1 MINLQEQIGLFKIIG
16 SQLKEKIECIAIG
29 GSAMMFYGAKNA
41 TKDVDLVFSKKE
53 DLDAVKNI
61 LYNSGFNER
70 KNIKGIFRE
79 SENAKPVMMDGED
92 TRFDLFLNEVIGFK
106 IHTGVI
112 ERIKEVHNFWNLIV
126 KTASPEDILMMKGC
140 TERERDRD
148 DAAELMKKFNINWS
162 IVLNE
167 SSQQTK
173 IGIAAFPLLIYDFL
187 TELRENYQADIPKN
201 ITKVLLS
208 IAEKRIEELKKS
220 GTLIKV
226 TKYKNR
232 QERKKLIP

>member
-1 MINLQEQIGLFKIIG
+1 MINLEEQIGLFKIIG
-16 SQLKEKIECIAIG
+16 GQLKNKVESIAIG

-53 DLDAVKNI
+53 DLDDVKNI
-61 LYNSGFNER
+61 LYNSGFDER

-79 SENAKPVMMDGED
+79 DESAGKPVMMDGKD

-106 IHTGVI
+106 IHKDTI
-112 ERIKEVHNFWNLIV
+112 ERIKEIHEFGNLVV

-148 DAAELMKKFNINWS
+148 DAAELVRRFNIDWN
-162 IVLNE
+162 IVISE
-167 SSQQTK
+167 ASKQTK

-187 TELRENYQADIPKN
+187 TELKENFKVDIPKSVV
-201 ITKVLLS
+201 KEL
-208 IAEKRIEELKKS
+208 IAIAGKRIEELKKQDK
-220 GTLIKV
+220 LIKV
-226 TKYKNR
+226 TKYKN
-232 QERKKLIP
+232 

>member
-16 SQLKEKIECIAIG
+16 SQLKNNIECIAIG
-29 GSAMMFYGAKNA
+29 GSAMMFYRAKNA

-61 LYNSGFNER
+61 LYNSGFDER

-79 SENAKPVMMDGED
+79 DETAGKPTMMNGKD

-106 IHTGVI
+106 IHKDTI
-112 ERIKEVHNFWNLIV
+112 ERIKEIHEFGNFIV

-148 DAAELMKKFNINWS
+148 DAAELVRRFNIDWS
-162 IVLNE
+162 IIIDE
-167 SSQQTK
+167 SSKQTK
-173 IGIAAFPLLIYDFL
+173 IGIAAFPILLYDFL
-187 TELRENYQADIPKN
+187 TDLKEYYKVEIPKN
-201 ITKVLLS
+201 ITKELLI
-208 IAEKRIEELKKS
+208 IAEKRIEELKKKDQ
-220 GTLIKV
+220 LIKV
-226 TKYKNR
+226 TKYK
-232 QERKKLIP
+232 K

>member
-16 SQLKEKIECIAIG
+16 SQLKDKIECIAIG

-41 TKDVDLVFSKKE
+41 TKDVDLVFSKKD

-61 LYNSGFNER
+61 LYKSGFNER

-79 SENAKPVMMDGED
+79 DENAGKPVMMDGKD
-92 TRFDLFLNEVIGFK
+92 TRFDMFLNEVIGFK
-106 IHTGVI
+106 IHKDAV
-112 ERIKEVHNFWNLIV
+112 ERIREMHDFGNLII

-148 DAAELMKKFNINWS
+148 DAAELIDKFNIDWNVV
-162 IVLNE
+162 INE
-167 SSQQTK
+167 ASQQTR

-187 TELRENYQADIPKN
+187 TELKENYKADIPKK
-201 ITKVLLS
+201 ITKELLA
-208 IAEKRIEELKKS
+208 IAEKRIEELKKKDK
-220 GTLIKV
+220 LIKV
-226 TKYKNR
+226 TKYR
-232 QERKKLIP
+232 QLR